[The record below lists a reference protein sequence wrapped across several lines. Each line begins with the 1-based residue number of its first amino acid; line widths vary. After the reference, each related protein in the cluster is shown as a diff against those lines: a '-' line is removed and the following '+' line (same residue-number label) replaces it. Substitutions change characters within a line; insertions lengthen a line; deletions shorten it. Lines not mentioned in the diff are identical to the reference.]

1 MARRPGLTIR
11 TKVLRHLERASHRAA
26 RRRSQPCLCL
36 CLYLSTTA
44 VQLPVHFKSHLTHP
58 STTQLATKTRER
70 QRATTD
76 KHPPRTCSVLTTRRS
91 TRRSTKF
98 KILSP
103 SRLDFTIPTRHFHRR
118 TATKP
123 TCSERHRIVFEE
135 AKSGRGSSEQ
145 RSQPKHPRHQLA
157 SHRLRQQRRRR
168 KRRQR
173 RHASPIG
180 RRQHR
185 RPHPVSQRPHDTI
198 SNTQAQL
205 F

>member
-1 MARRPGLTIR
+1 MHGTTSRSDN

-36 CLYLSTTA
+36 CLSTTA
-44 VQLPVHFKSHLTHP
+44 VHLTHP

-70 QRATTD
+70 QRTTTD

-103 SRLDFTIPTRHFHRR
+103 SRLDFAIPTRHFHRR

-135 AKSGRGSSEQ
+135 AKPGRGSSEQ
-145 RSQPKHPRHQLA
+145 RSQPEHPRHQLA

-168 KRRQR
+168 TRRQR
-173 RHASPIG
+173 RHASLTPIG
-180 RRQHR
+180 RCQHG